1 MPCWTVIWTNL
12 CWHYCAGD
20 KISVL
25 IFSRFCGI
33 IADRTGRFSRFFLYP
48 QRRDFFICKG
58 RNIMNTPNFLRN
70 LLQSNDYLNKNSNE
84 YKKANEYLQSL
95 FPGQMQL
102 DASGRYTAPE
112 YDMTYEQFIAAQ
124 QKFDDDIAMEI
135 QEAESDNDDIDFSQF
150 VETQEVIDVRVLMPS
165 GSIQNKELFVYT
177 LNVPDD
183 PDIESNKSNS
193 VWIWHADKDDRI
205 CDECASMDGMM
216 FENEDDIPEFPH
228 HPNCR
233 CWIEE
238 LKLDNNIKPASKKL
252 YKKPKLEK
260 GYSKESLS
268 KTPTFEKPIDVK
280 NGQYAKFDG
289 KTLTIYQDNKPI
301 MSWDAVSG
309 KKGFQSP
316 KYQNLKSTGPIPE
329 GTYVARQSELQFYK
343 DISWGDRQR
352 SSIGFGTW
360 RGGTNSWGN
369 SRVWLEPSR
378 ETNTLGRDG
387 FSIHGGTEPGS
398 AGCID
403 LTFSMDNFAKW
414 FENNGQDLLINVEY

>member
-1 MPCWTVIWTNL
+1 
-12 CWHYCAGD
+12 
-20 KISVL
+20 
-25 IFSRFCGI
+25 
-33 IADRTGRFSRFFLYP
+33 
-48 QRRDFFICKG
+48 
-58 RNIMNTPNFLRN
+58 MNTPNFLRN
-70 LLQSNDYLNKNSNE
+70 LLQSNNYLNKNSNE

-135 QEAESDNDDIDFSQF
+135 QEAETDNDDIDFSQF

-165 GSIQNKELFVYT
+165 GSIQNKELVVYT
-177 LNVPDD
+177 LNIPDD

-193 VWIWHADKDDRI
+193 IWIWHADKDDRV

-238 LKLDNNIKPASKKL
+238 IKLDDNVKPVSKKL
-252 YKKPKLEK
+252 YKKPKSEK
-260 GYSKESLS
+260 RDSKESLS
-268 KTPTFEKPIDVK
+268 KTPTFEKPVDVK

-301 MSWDAVSG
+301 MSWEAVSG
-309 KKGFQSP
+309 KEGFQSP

-329 GTYVARQSELQFYK
+329 GTYVARQEKLQHITPYGLVAG
-343 DISWGDRQR
+343 IGNIGTWPGSLYSWG
-352 SSIGFGTW
+352 GA
-360 RGGTNSWGN
+360 
-369 SRVWLEPSR
+369 RVALEASK
-378 ETNTLGRDG
+378 ETNTYDRGG
-387 FSIHGGTEPGS
+387 FFIHGGWEPGS
-398 AGCID
+398 NGCID
-403 LTFSMDNFAKW
+403 LTSKISEFAKW
-414 FENNGQDLLINVEY
+414 FENNGHDIIVNVEY